1 MRLKQYKE
9 PIIWLLI
16 GSCIALAVCIFSKS
30 QLTTMAVNDQR
41 DIAKVVISLFGTF
54 LGFLFALLAII
65 ASLSSNTLI
74 KNMIITGHYFNL
86 ILSSEILS
94 LLLFLSIV
102 LCLIS
107 LFYISSFLFCSI
119 VIMVI
124 LTCIFACRTTY
135 KFFLVIGH
143 IKT

>member
-1 MRLKQYKE
+1 MKLKKYKE

-16 GSCIALAVCIFSKS
+16 GSCIALAVCIFSNS
-30 QLTTMAVNDQR
+30 QLSLMALNDQR
-41 DIAKVVISLFGTF
+41 DIAKVIISLFGTF

-86 ILSSEILS
+86 IVSSEILS

-102 LCLIS
+102 LCPIS
-107 LFYISSFLFCSI
+107 LFYAYSLLFCSI
-119 VIMVI
+119 VGIVI